1 MAEATGPK
9 TGSPKTGNPEAADS
23 KAAPRCGFV
32 ALVGAPNA
40 GKSTL
45 LNALVGAKV
54 SIVTHKVQ
62 TTRSRIRAI
71 TAEGASQIVFVDTPG
86 IFAPKRRLERAM
98 VSAAWTGAKDAD
110 EVVLLYDA
118 ARRGIDPDTRLIVD
132 GLKARGRQA
141 VLALNKIDLVPRDS
155 LLDVATRFEAEG
167 VFSKVFMVSATTGD
181 GVADLR
187 RHLAAG
193 LPEGPWLYPADQLSD
208 LPERLLAA
216 EVTREKLF
224 LNLHQELPYALTV
237 ETEDWKDFKD
247 GSARIEQVI
256 TVGRASH
263 KGICLGKGGRTIKL
277 VREAAQRELEQFLGR
292 KVHLFLFVKVRE
304 NWLEDPARYRAMGLE
319 FDV

>member
-1 MAEATGPK
+1 MAEEAG
-9 TGSPKTGNPEAADS
+9 PEAIL
-23 KAAPRCGFV
+23 RCGFV

-45 LNALVGAKV
+45 LNNLVGAKI
-54 SIVTHKVQ
+54 SIVTHKIQ

-71 TAEGASQIVFVDTPG
+71 TAEGASQIIFVDTPG
-86 IFAPKRRLERAM
+86 IFVPKRRLERAM
-98 VSAAWTGAKDAD
+98 VAAAWSGAKDAD

-118 ARRGIDPDTRLIVD
+118 ARRGIDSDTKLIVD
-132 GLKARGRQA
+132 GLKKRGRRA
-141 VLALNKIDLVPRDS
+141 ILALNKIDLVQRPV
-155 LLDVATRFEAEG
+155 LLELATRFEAEG
-167 VFSKVFMVSATTGD
+167 VFSRVFMVSAETGD

-187 RHLAAG
+187 RHLAG
-193 LPEGPWLYPADQLSD
+193 RLPEGPWLYPADQLSD

-216 EVTREKLF
+216 EITREKLF

-277 VREAAQRELEQFLGR
+277 VREAAQRDLEAFLGR

-304 NWLEDPARYRAMGLE
+304 NWLEDPARYRAMNLE